1 MVAKNRLT
9 RKSTKKVKTRAIRSR
24 TKSRL
29 SRKNASSTM
38 RALRATQVFSE
49 LRTPRRI
56 NSLTPIASKYFP
68 GSEKPRY
75 MKTKSGY
82 KIENKSL
89 RPRVSMKGGFTRKQV
104 SLYRKTGSVG
114 IGALRKN
121 KLGQFGYHT
130 TSSQHTRHK
139 SLDKAVKKFGDL
151 SVYRSLNA
159 IAVYNKNTH
168 PETADVA
175 RSDRDYIKTKY
186 FE

>member
-1 MVAKNRLT
+1 MASKNRLT
-9 RKSTKKVKTRAIRSR
+9 RKSAKKVKTRAIRSR

-29 SRKNASSTM
+29 SRKNASSAM

-49 LRTPRRI
+49 LRTPFG
-56 NSLTPIASKYFP
+56 TPLASAYFP

-75 MKTKSGY
+75 TKTKSGY
-82 KIENKSL
+82 KIT
-89 RPRVSMKGGFTRKQV
+89 RPRVSMKGGFTQKQV

-130 TSSQHTRHK
+130 TSTQPMRHK

-175 RSDRDYIKTKY
+175 RSDRDYIKAKY
-186 FE
+186 FEN

>member
-1 MVAKNRLT
+1 MAAKSRLT
-9 RKSTKKVKTRAIRSR
+9 RKSAKKVKTRAIRSR

-29 SRKNASSTM
+29 SRKNASSAM

-49 LRTPRRI
+49 LRTPFG
-56 NSLTPIASKYFP
+56 TPLASAYYP

-75 MKTKSGY
+75 TKTKSGY
-82 KIENKSL
+82 KIGNKFL

-104 SLYRKTGSVG
+104 SLKNYVSKTGSVG
-114 IGALRKN
+114 IGALKKN

-130 TSSQHTRHK
+130 TSSQPMRHK

-175 RSDRDYIKTKY
+175 RSDRDYIKAKY

>member
-1 MVAKNRLT
+1 MASKNRLT
-9 RKSTKKVKTRAIRSR
+9 RKSAKKVKTRAIRSR

-29 SRKNASSTM
+29 NRKNASSAM

-49 LRTPRRI
+49 LRTPFG
-56 NSLTPIASKYFP
+56 TPIASKYFP

-82 KIENKSL
+82 KIT

-130 TSSQHTRHK
+130 TSSQPMRQN

-168 PETADVA
+168 PETANVA
-175 RSDRDYIKTKY
+175 RSDRDYIKAKY
-186 FE
+186 FEN

>member
-1 MVAKNRLT
+1 MAAKSRLT
-9 RKSTKKVKTRAIRSR
+9 RKSAKKVKTRAIRSR

-29 SRKNASSTM
+29 SRKNASSAM

-49 LRTPRRI
+49 LRTPFG
-56 NSLTPIASKYFP
+56 TPLASAYYP

-82 KIENKSL
+82 KITK
-89 RPRVSMKGGFTRKQV
+89 PRVSMKGGFTRKQV
-104 SLYRKTGSVG
+104 SLKNYVSKTGSVG
-114 IGALRKN
+114 IGALKKN

-130 TSSQHTRHK
+130 TSSQPMRQK

-175 RSDRDYIKTKY
+175 RSDRDYIKAKY